1 MHKKDAWPEP
11 VKTLSLLDVV
21 AIIVGIVVGVGIFK
35 FPSLVAQN
43 VSSPEMMFLAWT
55 SGGLLSIVGALCYAE
70 LATTYPHAGGDYHYL
85 HRAYGETVSFL
96 FAWARMLVIQPGAI
110 VMVAFIVGEEM
121 TRYYPLGAFSHSA
134 YAAIAIAFLTGI
146 NMAGIREGRWAQK
159 ILTVGILL
167 GLLAL
172 TGIGFSSPGA
182 APAPAAAVDRQT
194 MAGFGMAMIFIL
206 LTYGG
211 WNESAFVSA
220 EIRHPEK
227 NIIRSLLIGLG
238 LVMGIYLLVNFA
250 YYRVL
255 GLEQMAQFD
264 APQRFVAMTLGGG
277 FVPFVSGIMILAA
290 LSTANATIITG
301 ARSNYALG
309 RNFRIFSWLG
319 KWREK
324 TGTPM
329 RALVFQG
336 IISLLL
342 VVLGTLTKGGLT
354 TMVDYTSPAFWF
366 FFLLTGLSLFVF
378 RTWDGQRPRAFR
390 VPLYPLTPLLFVI
403 ACMYMLQ
410 SSLAYTGR
418 GAIVSVVVL
427 ITALPVLLINRW
439 LSFRG

>member
-1 MHKKDAWPEP
+1 MNKTAVRPEP
-11 VKTLSLLDVV
+11 SKTLALIDVV

-43 VSSPEMMFLAWT
+43 VSSAEMLLLAWVA
-55 SGGLLSIVGALCYAE
+55 GGLLSIVGALCYAE

-85 HRAYGETVSFL
+85 HRAYGETISFL

-110 VMVAFIVGEEM
+110 VMVAFIIGEEL
-121 TRYYPLGAFSHSA
+121 TRYMPLGPYSHSL
-134 YAAIAIAFLTGI
+134 YATLVIVLLTAV
-146 NMAGIREGRWAQK
+146 NMVGIRQGRWTQK
-159 ILTVGILL
+159 LLTAGILL
-167 GLLAL
+167 GLLVL
-172 TGIGFSSPGA
+172 IGIGFASPGA
-182 APAPAAAVDRQT
+182 APAAAGSAGGQT

-211 WNESAFVSA
+211 WNESAYVSA
-220 EIRHPEK
+220 EIQHPER

-238 LVMGIYLLVNFA
+238 VVMVIYLLVNLA

-255 GLEQMAQFD
+255 GLAQMAQFD
-264 APQRFVAMTLGGG
+264 APQRLVAMTLGSR
-277 FVPFVSGIMILAA
+277 FVPFVSAIMILAA

-309 RNFRIFSWLG
+309 HNFRIFSFLG
-319 KWREK
+319 QWREK
-324 TGTPM
+324 TGTPL

-336 IISLLL
+336 VVSLLL
-342 VVLGTLTKGGLT
+342 VGMGTLTKGGLT

-366 FFLLTGLSLFVF
+366 FFLLTGFSLFVF

-403 ACMYMLQ
+403 ACIYMLQ

-418 GAIVSVVVL
+418 GAIVSVIVL
-427 ITALPVLLINRW
+427 ITALPVILFNRW
-439 LSFRG
+439 LSSGR

>member
-1 MHKKDAWPEP
+1 MNKTAVRPEP
-11 VKTLSLLDVV
+11 SKTLSLIDVV

-43 VSSPEMMFLAWT
+43 VSSAEMLLLAWLA
-55 SGGLLSIVGALCYAE
+55 GGLLSIVGALCYAE

-85 HRAYGETVSFL
+85 HRAYGETISFL

-110 VMVAFIVGEEM
+110 VMVAFIIGEEL
-121 TRYYPLGAFSHSA
+121 TRYLPLGAYSHSL
-134 YAAIAIAFLTGI
+134 YAALVIVLLTAV
-146 NMAGIREGRWAQK
+146 NMAGIRQGRWAQK
-159 ILTVGILL
+159 LLTAGILL

-172 TGIGFSSPGA
+172 IGIGFSAPGA
-182 APAPAAAVDRQT
+182 APAAAGSAGGQT

-211 WNESAFVSA
+211 WNESAYVSA
-220 EIRHPEK
+220 EIQHPER

-238 LVMGIYLLVNFA
+238 VIMVIYLLVNLA

-255 GLEQMAQFD
+255 GLTQMAQFD
-264 APQRFVAMTLGGG
+264 APQRLVAMTLGSR
-277 FVPFVSGIMILAA
+277 FVPFVSVIMILAA

-309 RNFRIFSWLG
+309 HNFRIFSFLG
-319 KWREK
+319 RWREK
-324 TGTPM
+324 TGTPL

-336 IISLLL
+336 VVSLLL
-342 VVLGTLTKGGLT
+342 VGMGTLTKGGLT

-366 FFLLTGLSLFVF
+366 FFLLTGFSLFVF

-403 ACMYMLQ
+403 ACIYMLQ

-418 GAIVSVVVL
+418 GAIVSVIVL
-427 ITALPVLLINRW
+427 ITALPVILLNRW
-439 LSFRG
+439 LSSGR